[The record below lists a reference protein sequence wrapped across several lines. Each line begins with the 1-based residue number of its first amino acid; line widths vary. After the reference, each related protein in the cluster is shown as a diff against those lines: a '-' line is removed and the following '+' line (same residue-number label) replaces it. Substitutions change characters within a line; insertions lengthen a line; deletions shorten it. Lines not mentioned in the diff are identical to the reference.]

1 MQQQR
6 PERSHGEPVPSL
18 GHADESAKAAER
30 LRYIE
35 HAGKRILLADLSGC
49 TPEQLLKCIDS
60 VPQYV
65 TKQPEHSQLL
75 LGDLTGTEISRE
87 AIEHMKIAA
96 VFDRPHIAKA
106 AWVLSDNLHKVLM
119 DSIRTFS
126 ARDIA
131 VFPTREEALDY
142 LVS

>member
-6 PERSHGEPVPSL
+6 PGNSPSEVVPNLTDPGET
-18 GHADESAKAAER
+18 AQAAQR

-35 HAGKRILLADLSGC
+35 HAGKRILLADISGC
-49 TPEQLLKCIDS
+49 NSEQLVQCIDA

-65 TKQPEHSQLL
+65 TKQPEHSVLL
-75 LGDLTGTEISRE
+75 LADFTGTDFNREI
-87 AIEHMKIAA
+87 IEHLKIAA
-96 VFDRPHIAKA
+96 VFDRAHIAKS
-106 AWVLSDNLHKVLM
+106 AWVLAHNQHGLLVE
-119 DSIRTFS
+119 SIRTFS